1 MELPHTHSRKKKKS
15 ALDLPKITEKQFL
28 KESNWSCNT
37 NTSYMNK
44 TKSKMQQLTTKN
56 FKYLAS
62 ILYIKKTWKEGGKYY
77 PKPEEK
83 KSINWNRPIN
93 EKMMDLVDSALKTAI
108 IDWM

>member
-1 MELPHTHSRKKKKS
+1 
-15 ALDLPKITEKQFL
+15 
-28 KESNWSCNT
+28 
-37 NTSYMNK
+37 MNK

-83 KSINWNRPIN
+83 KSIN
-93 EKMMDLVDSALKTAI
+93 
-108 IDWM
+108 